1 MAVAARSGRPRRFEN
16 ERSWLVVF
24 LFVVVSL
31 ILFDQ
36 VGRRVNPSAATIYE
50 AIRTAPYEGPIPPGF
65 RLGRVVGHPPND
77 ENGPRVSLLFDE
89 IERPIGYSGAALL
102 IQYQIAGSHSEALR
116 AFEDYWSSVRNE
128 QEAPISWPRAERINW
143 ERSHRTEA
151 FTLPGVSTRHLCAED
166 SGLQDYCWAVAGK
179 VSVEVLSRTQMLGI
193 GDQTFLRQLMRGA
206 ISHLE
211 RALP

>member
-1 MAVAARSGRPRRFEN
+1 LF
-16 ERSWLVVF
+16 LVG
-24 LFVVVSL
+24 SL

-36 VGRRVNPSAATIYE
+36 VSRRVDPSMEAIYD
-50 AIRTAPYEGPIPPGF
+50 AIRTAPYEGLIPPGF

-77 ENGPRVSLLFDE
+77 EHGPGVSLLFYE
-89 IERPIGYSGAALL
+89 IERPIGYSGAPLL
-102 IQYQIAGSHSEALR
+102 IQYRVAGSHSEAVR
-116 AFEDYWSSVRNE
+116 SFESYWSSLRDE
-128 QEAPISWPRAERINW
+128 QRAPGSWPRADRMNW
-143 ERSHRTEA
+143 ERSHRTEL

-166 SGLQDYCWAVAGK
+166 AGLEDYCQAAVGK
-179 VSVEVLSRTQMLGI
+179 VHIEVTSRTQMLGI